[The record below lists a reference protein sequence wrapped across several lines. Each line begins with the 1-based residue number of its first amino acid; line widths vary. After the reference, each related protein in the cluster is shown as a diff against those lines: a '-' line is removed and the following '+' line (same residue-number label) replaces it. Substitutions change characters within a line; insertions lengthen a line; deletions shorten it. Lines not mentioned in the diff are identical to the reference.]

1 MVPLPLSSETVRPNL
16 TGAVPV
22 PLSSSSALCPSFAGV
37 DIDPPSRSLWPFDQ
51 MLVSLGR
58 VSVPPPLYRIS
69 AGYKEHDPLSYGLPS
84 SKTDDGVKIE
94 RVWREGSRAVPRA
107 EAGNEY

>member
-1 MVPLPLSSETVRPNL
+1 
-16 TGAVPV
+16 
-22 PLSSSSALCPSFAGV
+22 
-37 DIDPPSRSLWPFDQ
+37 

-58 VSVPPPLYRIS
+58 VFCGTALYRIS
-69 AGYKEHDPLSYGLPS
+69 AGYKEHDALSYGLPS

-107 EAGNEY
+107 EARNDY